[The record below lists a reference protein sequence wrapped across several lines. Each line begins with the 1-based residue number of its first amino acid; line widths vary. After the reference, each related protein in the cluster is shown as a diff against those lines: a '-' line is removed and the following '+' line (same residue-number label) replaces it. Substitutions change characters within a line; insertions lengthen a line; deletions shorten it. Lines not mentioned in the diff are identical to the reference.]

1 MAPGPIAA
9 AAKSRQSCP
18 TLCDPHRRKPTRLL
32 CPWDSPGENTAWQI
46 EGGKLEVVADFL
58 FLGSKI
64 TADGDYSHET
74 SRQLLLDRKVMT
86 NLDGVL
92 KSRDTTLYSQCCG
105 IVKPVV
111 SYSCESW
118 TVKNT
123 ECQIIDAFELL
134 KTPESPM
141 DSKERS
147 NQSILR
153 EVNPEYSLEGLMLKL
168 KF

>member
-1 MAPGPIAA
+1 MRV
-9 AAKSRQSCP
+9 K
-18 TLCDPHRRKPTRLL
+18 D
-32 CPWDSPGENTAWQI
+32 DSERASLGLNIKNNSDDGITAWHIEGENVEIMT
-46 EGGKLEVVADFL
+46 DFL

-86 NLDGVL
+86 NLDVVL

>member
-1 MAPGPIAA
+1 MEIV
-9 AAKSRQSCP
+9 
-18 TLCDPHRRKPTRLL
+18 T
-32 CPWDSPGENTAWQI
+32 
-46 EGGKLEVVADFL
+46 DFL

-64 TADGDYSHET
+64 TADGDCSHET
-74 SRQLLLDRKVMT
+74 SRRLLLDRKVMT
-86 NLDGVL
+86 NLASVL
-92 KSRDTTLYSQCCG
+92 KSRDVTLYSQGYG

-111 SYSCESW
+111 TYSYESW

-141 DSKERS
+141 DNKERS

-153 EVNPEYSLEGLMLKL
+153 EVNPEYSLVGLMLKL